1 MAKIDK
7 SFQWR
12 MEGMHFAYNI
22 AKNKGVDALLQEIK
36 RRGLLKVDITC
47 SPSKMQEQ
55 WNAIKDNMLNNIM
68 ACTLWTLWNEF
79 GFGKV
84 RLSRFKNAFDRHAQ
98 NAVDLDYL
106 GEHYVMLYEYAEE
119 LNRQHGIELDV
130 DLIKQSQIQ
139 LDSMNNYTGRCKLS
153 RVLEVLEEY
162 GFDDAAECLRNK
174 IFVRE

>member
-7 SFQWR
+7 AFQWR

-36 RRGLLKVDITC
+36 RRGLLKVNITM
-47 SPSKMQEQ
+47 SAEKMEEC
-55 WNAIKDNMLNNIM
+55 WNEIKNNMLNNIM
-68 ACTLWTLWNEF
+68 ACTLWTLWNDF
-79 GFGKV
+79 GYGKV

-139 LDSMNNYTGRCKLS
+139 LDSTNNYTGRCKLS
-153 RVLEVLEEY
+153 RVLEVLEEN
-162 GFDDAAECLRNK
+162 GFDDAAEYLRNK

>member
-7 SFQWR
+7 TFQWR

-36 RRGLLKVDITC
+36 RRGLLKVDIAY
-47 SPSKMQEQ
+47 SPKKIQES
-55 WNAIKDNMLNNIM
+55 WDSIKDNMLNNIM
-68 ACTLWTLWNEF
+68 ACALWTLWNDF

-139 LDSMNNYTGRCKLS
+139 LDSTNNYTGRCKLS
-153 RVLEVLEEY
+153 RVLEVLEEN